1 MTYIGNFSDVEKEF
15 NLLKARIAELEGNRD
30 SEEPKNKE
38 TKEALL
44 PNPFKRGDTVEIV
57 EKIFGLGEGDSYMS
71 VVTGIEGND
80 TVYLLIEDLNV
91 TFKFKREGNRGWCD
105 QLLGPGLEDSDLDC
119 DYHLIKDGIRIE
131 RLEESLRKMN
141 NYKIGQEVGVT
152 KTCKGVFVN
161 YYGADVS
168 FISKFSI
175 HVTLDGGTIP
185 IEFDF
190 KTGDTLIKGRRK
202 GDEGC
207 EFILDEED

>member
-15 NLLKARIAELEGNRD
+15 NLLKARVAELEGNRD

-44 PNPFKRGDTVEIV
+44 PNPFKMGDTVEIV

-80 TVYLLIEDLNV
+80 TVYLLTEDSNV

-131 RLEESLRKMN
+131 RLEDIANKRT
-141 NYKIGQEVGVT
+141 YEVGQPVEVEENYN
-152 KTCKGVFVN
+152 GVPIN
-161 YYGADVS
+161 YHKAIISAISETSISVLLLGVGAL
-168 FISKFSI
+168 K
-175 HVTLDGGTIP
+175 
-185 IEFDF
+185 EFDP
-190 KTGDTLIKGRRK
+190 KTWRVIFNGDSDDL
-202 GDEGC
+202 EGN
-207 EFILDEED
+207 EFILSEIG